1 LYSFYNNYFKYKTKY
16 LNLKSVLGGTLI
28 SMDNIKDL
36 TKQISIPRPIE
47 SENLNKVKQL
57 VILKLKELN
66 LITKEQK
73 FNQIVRSKA
82 YNFSNIIA
90 YNQEASKK
98 YILLAAHIDTCNIDN
113 FEGAIDSASSIAII
127 LELAKE
133 LLRIN
138 KNYPLMIVFFDGEEA
153 INGTWANDNT
163 LIGSRYFVNNFD
175 ISKIEQLYLLD
186 LIGGSIE
193 NKFYAYKNNLISNDQ
208 IKKLADI
215 STKYKYQLFVYPFI
229 NIKENEVQD
238 DHIPFKEK
246 GIKYLH
252 LIPTPFPQ
260 QHHQNVDTYDNL
272 NWEYIDI
279 FTNTLFEYLKR

>member
-1 LYSFYNNYFKYKTKY
+1 MNSFYNKYFKYKTKY
-16 LNLKSVLGGTLI
+16 SNLKSLLGGSLI
-28 SMDNIKDL
+28 SIDNIKIL

-133 LLRIN
+133 LLKIN

-163 LIGSRYFVNNFD
+163 LIGSRYFVNNSD

-215 STKYKYQLFVYPFI
+215 STKYKDQLFVYPSI

-260 QHHQNVDTYDNL
+260 QHHQNVDTYNNL